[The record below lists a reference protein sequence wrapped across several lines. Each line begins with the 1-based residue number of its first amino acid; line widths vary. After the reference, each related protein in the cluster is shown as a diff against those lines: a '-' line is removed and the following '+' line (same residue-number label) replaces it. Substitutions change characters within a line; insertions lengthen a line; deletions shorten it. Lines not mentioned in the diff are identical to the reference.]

1 MRGNEFGYDV
11 RRITPAGQFY
21 LLHPDCM
28 GEGMK
33 YSDKMRVRVLPDG
46 RLELRYMDSDD
57 VVRWSCPE
65 KYNRKAAR
73 LVRDY
78 FGRE

>member
-1 MRGNEFGYDV
+1 
-11 RRITPAGQFY
+11 
-21 LLHPDCM
+21 
-28 GEGMK
+28 MK
-33 YSDKMRVRVLPDG
+33 YSDKKRVRVLPDG
-46 RLELRYMDSDD
+46 RLELRASRDSDD
-57 VVRWSCPE
+57 YVRWSCPE